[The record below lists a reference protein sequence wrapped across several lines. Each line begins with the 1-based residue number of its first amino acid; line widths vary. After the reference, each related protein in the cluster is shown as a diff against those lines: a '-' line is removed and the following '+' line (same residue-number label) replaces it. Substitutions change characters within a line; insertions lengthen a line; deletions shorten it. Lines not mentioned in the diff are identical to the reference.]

1 MIVLDTNILSE
12 LMRAG
17 PDGAVLVWMS
27 HQSMMT
33 IFITTMTQADILY
46 GLALLPEGRRRDLLE
61 L

>member
-12 LMRAG
+12 LMRSG
-17 PDGAVLVWMS
+17 PDGAVLAWMS
-27 HQSMMT
+27 RQSMMT
-33 IFITTMTQADILY
+33 LFITTMTQADILY